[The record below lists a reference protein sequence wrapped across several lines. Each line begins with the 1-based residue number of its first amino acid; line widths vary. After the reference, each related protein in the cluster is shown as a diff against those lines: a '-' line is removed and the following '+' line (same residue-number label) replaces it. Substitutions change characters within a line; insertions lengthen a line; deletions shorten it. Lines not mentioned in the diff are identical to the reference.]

1 MEQKSI
7 KKNSVFNILT
17 KVLGMLFPMITF
29 PYASRILLPDGL
41 GKINFANSVID
52 IFVLFAGLGIGSYAI
67 REASKIRDDKERLS
81 KFSTEVIVINLATM
95 AISLA
100 VFAVA
105 LMFSQ
110 KLQDYKTL
118 LLLASAR
125 ILLSTLGLEWLI
137 VSQEEFKYIARR
149 TFAFQLISLA
159 FLFAFVRS
167 PEDINKYMIFTVLS
181 AAGANVC
188 NFFYARKFFNFTFAQ
203 GFEIKKHLRPIFA
216 LSASVLAASVYTI
229 LDKTMI
235 GIMRTDAEVGYYAAA
250 TKIGR
255 LFTLILTAVVGV
267 SLPRLSYYMEND
279 KEKYKSLLNN
289 AANILQALSM
299 PIAVGLALL
308 ARPVILLFCGKNYE
322 PSIPCMQILCATIFA
337 TTFNTFISDLVFV
350 ARRKNAYVFYPVIFG
365 ACVNFVMNFI
375 LIPRY
380 GIAGAAV
387 ASITSEAL
395 MLAVKIFLAYK
406 TLGGTLY
413 FFSKIYQY
421 AAGALVMALAVVLL
435 MLKLDQNVATV
446 ILEAVAGALV
456 YALVLLAFRNEHF
469 LNILKLAQ
477 KKLTQLLHTCKS

>member
-1 MEQKSI
+1 MEQKSV

-81 KFSTEVIVINLATM
+81 KFATEVIVINLATM

-110 KLQDYKTL
+110 KLQDYKAL

-167 PEDINKYMIFTVLS
+167 PKDINKYMIFTVLS

-255 LFTLILTAVVGV
+255 LFYADTYGGCRSFAPPPFLLHGKRQGKIQVAFEQ
-267 SLPRLSYYMEND
+267 RL
-279 KEKYKSLLNN
+279 KH
-289 AANILQALSM
+289 
-299 PIAVGLALL
+299 
-308 ARPVILLFCGKNYE
+308 
-322 PSIPCMQILCATIFA
+322 FA
-337 TTFNTFISDLVFV
+337 GAFNPYGGG
-350 ARRKNAYVFYPVIFG
+350 ACPFG
-365 ACVNFVMNFI
+365 A
-375 LIPRY
+375 
-380 GIAGAAV
+380 AGHP
-387 ASITSEAL
+387 S
-395 MLAVKIFLAYK
+395 FLRKELRERDNMHAD
-406 TLGGTLY
+406 
-413 FFSKIYQY
+413 S
-421 AAGALVMALAVVLL
+421 
-435 MLKLDQNVATV
+435 
-446 ILEAVAGALV
+446 
-456 YALVLLAFRNEHF
+456 
-469 LNILKLAQ
+469 
-477 KKLTQLLHTCKS
+477 

>member
-1 MEQKSI
+1 
-7 KKNSVFNILT
+7 
-17 KVLGMLFPMITF
+17 MITF
-29 PYASRILLPDGL
+29 PYASRVLLPEGL

-52 IFVLFAGLGIGSYAI
+52 FFVLGAGLGIGTYAI

-100 VFAVA
+100 VFALA
-105 LMFSQ
+105 LALSP

-137 VSQEEFKYIARR
+137 ISQEEFKYIARR
-149 TFAFQLISLA
+149 TFAFQLISIA
-159 FLFAFVRS
+159 FLFVFVRS

-255 LFTLILTAVVGV
+255 LFILILTAIVGV

-289 AANILQALSM
+289 AANILQALSIPM
-299 PIAVGLALL
+299 AAGLALL
-308 ARPVILLFCGKNYE
+308 ARPIVLLFCGKNYE
-322 PSIPCMQILCATIFA
+322 PAILCMQMLCATVFA
-337 TTFNTFISDLVFV
+337 TTFNTFITDLVFV
-350 ARRKNAYVFYPVIFG
+350 ARRKNAYVLYPVVFG
-365 ACVNFVMNFI
+365 SCVNFLMNFI

-380 GIAGAAV
+380 GITGAAI
-387 ASITSEAL
+387 ASIASEVL
-395 MLAVKIFLAYK
+395 MLAIKLFLACK
-406 TLGGTLY
+406 TLDGSLF

-421 AAGALVMALAVVLL
+421 AVGALVMAAVVIAL
-435 MLKLDQNVATV
+435 MLKLDQTVATI
-446 ILEAVAGALV
+446 ILEAAAGATV
-456 YALVLLAFRNEHF
+456 YALVLLLFRNEHF
-469 LNILKLAQ
+469 LNILALARRKL
-477 KKLTQLLHTCKS
+477 LRR